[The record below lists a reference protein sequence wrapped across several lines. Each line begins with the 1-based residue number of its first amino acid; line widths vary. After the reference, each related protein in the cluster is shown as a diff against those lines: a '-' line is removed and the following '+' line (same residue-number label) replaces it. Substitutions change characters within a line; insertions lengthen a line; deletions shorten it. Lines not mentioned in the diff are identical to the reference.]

1 MRGLERNVPIK
12 RQGSRS
18 EDMLMG
24 VHAEPDVSP
33 LLWIK
38 GNKGHLV
45 QVGNIFKQ
53 GQVRDEPMRGSEG
66 AGL

>member
-1 MRGLERNVPIK
+1 
-12 RQGSRS
+12 
-18 EDMLMG
+18 MG

-33 LLWIK
+33 LPWIK